1 MGFQENLFKRPQKVN
16 NLLLKS
22 GINEQKFDGS
32 SDLPLIVVP
41 YIKLEFLLW
50 VRGPAKLKDI
60 NPVKTSPANL
70 IFT

>member
-32 SDLPLIVVP
+32 SD
-41 YIKLEFLLW
+41 
-50 VRGPAKLKDI
+50 
-60 NPVKTSPANL
+60 
-70 IFT
+70 